1 MKDFVLHVPTQ
12 IFFGASHGEAFAKSI
27 ASLGKKVLL
36 LTGGGSIERLGYLQT
51 VEGHLKK
58 AGLTV
63 HRFSGIEPNPH
74 ARTINRAAGEA
85 MKNGDELIVALG
97 GGSVMDAAKAIAAL
111 AFIKENDIW
120 PYVGGEPKA
129 GQLRGAIPVVA
140 IPTTAA
146 TASEV
151 TPFAVISNPEVK
163 GKSVLAHE
171 FLKPRLAWLNPAFTT
186 KLSVTTT
193 RDGAA
198 DILSHVF
205 ENYLLGGNDS
215 PLADEH
221 TEGVIRT
228 VVATLPLLTAD
239 PENVDYRARLLWAS
253 NIALNGY
260 QLAGRNP
267 SQFPLHSME
276 HALSGIKPDLAH
288 GRGLATLYPAYFR
301 WLLEHGRARDRFA
314 RLGEKIFD
322 LDSDS
327 EA

>member
-1 MKDFVLHVPTQ
+1 
-12 IFFGASHGEAFAKSI
+12 
-27 ASLGKKVLL
+27 
-36 LTGGGSIERLGYLQT
+36 
-51 VEGHLKK
+51 
-58 AGLTV
+58 
-63 HRFSGIEPNPH
+63 
-74 ARTINRAAGEA
+74 

-111 AFIKENDIW
+111 AFIKENDSLRC
-120 PYVGGEPKA
+120 VGGEPTA
-129 GQLRGAIPVVA
+129 GQLRGAIRVVA
-140 IPTTAA
+140 IPPTAA

-151 TPFAVISNPEVK
+151 TPFAVISNAEVR

-239 PENVDYRARLLWAS
+239 PENVDYRARLLWAA

-267 SQFPLHSME
+267 SQFPLPSME

-327 EA
+327 EAAAEGFIDHFEAWLENNELLQSIPDLGIPETDFHALAAYTFKTYGDGRQPDALGPV

>member
-12 IFFGASHGEAFAKSI
+12 ICFGASHGEAFAKSI

-129 GQLRGAIPVVA
+129 GQFPRALPGVA
-140 IPTTAA
+140 TPTTAA
-146 TASEV
+146 TPSEGP
-151 TPFAVISNPEVK
+151 PFALLPNPE
-163 GKSVLAHE
+163 
-171 FLKPRLAWLNPAFTT
+171 R
-186 KLSVTTT
+186 
-193 RDGAA
+193 
-198 DILSHVF
+198 
-205 ENYLLGGNDS
+205 
-215 PLADEH
+215 
-221 TEGVIRT
+221 
-228 VVATLPLLTAD
+228 
-239 PENVDYRARLLWAS
+239 
-253 NIALNGY
+253 
-260 QLAGRNP
+260 
-267 SQFPLHSME
+267 
-276 HALSGIKPDLAH
+276 
-288 GRGLATLYPAYFR
+288 
-301 WLLEHGRARDRFA
+301 
-314 RLGEKIFD
+314 
-322 LDSDS
+322 
-327 EA
+327 